1 MAALKAGELVA
12 AAAEEVAL
20 PEDEIDEVE
29 TFNEEATE
37 LREEGAAV
45 IMLSGA

>member
-20 PEDEIDEVE
+20 PVDEADEVE
-29 TFNEEATE
+29 IFNEEATGA
-37 LREEGAAV
+37 REEGAAV
-45 IMLSGA
+45 IMLSAA